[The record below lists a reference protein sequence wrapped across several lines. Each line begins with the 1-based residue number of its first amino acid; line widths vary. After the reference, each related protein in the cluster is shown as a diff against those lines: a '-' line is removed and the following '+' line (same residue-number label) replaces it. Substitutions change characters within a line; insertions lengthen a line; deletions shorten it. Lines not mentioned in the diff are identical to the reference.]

1 MDKNLMISKIA
12 QESEDR
18 LLLARVYDKYE
29 QMERRNIPTATAFL
43 APGEQAMAQ
52 TLLNTAGIREGY
64 RFDGGYEGAE
74 RKILVFLPDWAES
87 GEEEIAFLR
96 ASFHGADNKLT
107 HRDILGSLMGLGITR
122 DRVGDILVSAH
133 SADVVVSASIAE
145 FLMREWDS
153 AGRVRLTVEQ
163 IDRDALEVPEA
174 KVVQVQDTVSSMR
187 LDAVVSS
194 AFSMSRG
201 KAAELIAAGRVS
213 LDHTPCVKGDKT
225 VGEGNT
231 ITARGFGK
239 AVVRECSRLSK
250 KGRIILVIDR
260 YIG

>member
-1 MDKNLMISKIA
+1 MDKNLIISKIA
-12 QESEDR
+12 QENEDR

-43 APGEQAMAQ
+43 SPGEQTMVQA
-52 TLLNTAGIREGY
+52 LLNTAGIRDGY
-64 RFDGGYEGAE
+64 QFDGGYDGAE
-74 RKILVFLPDWAES
+74 RKILVFLPDWAEG
-87 GEEEIAFLR
+87 GEDEITFLR
-96 ASFHGADNKLT
+96 ASFHGSDSKLT
-107 HRDILGSLMGLGITR
+107 HRDILGSLMGMGITR
-122 DRVGDILVSAH
+122 DRVGDILVSPH
-133 SADVVVSASIAE
+133 SADVIVASSLAE
-145 FLMREWDS
+145 FLLRDWDS

-163 IDRDALEVPEA
+163 IDRGALLIPEV
-174 KVVQVQDTVSSMR
+174 KVTQVQDTVSSMR

-194 AFSMSRG
+194 AFAMSRS

-213 LDHTPCVKGDKT
+213 LDHTPCVKCDKS
-225 VGEGNT
+225 VGEGSV
-231 ITARGFGK
+231 ISARGYGK